1 MKRILSILV
10 LIPNLIFGQ
19 TYEWQ
24 LSASK
29 IYEESFGDAQKPTS
43 LSDDGSVIIVGA
55 QHNNGNGTTYS
66 GHVRVFENI
75 SSVWTQIGSD
85 IDGEATGDVSGGFV
99 SLSSD
104 GTVLAILV
112 VYRANNELSSGHN
125 QS

>member
-1 MKRILSILV
+1 MYLLLPSQLARLLLQQHLLILIL
-10 LIPNLIFGQ
+10 LPS
-19 TYEWQ
+19 Q
-24 LSASK
+24 LYPPSQRWFMAK
-29 IYEESFGDAQKPTS
+29 
-43 LSDDGSVIIVGA
+43 
-55 QHNNGNGTTYS
+55 
-66 GHVRVFENI
+66 
-75 SSVWTQIGSD
+75 IGSD